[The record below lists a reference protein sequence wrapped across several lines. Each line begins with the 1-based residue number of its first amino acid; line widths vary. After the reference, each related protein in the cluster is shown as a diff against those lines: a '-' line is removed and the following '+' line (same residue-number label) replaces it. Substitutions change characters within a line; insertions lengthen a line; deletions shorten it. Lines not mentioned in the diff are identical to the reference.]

1 MPRMTALALLLL
13 GPLST
18 AGAQPRG
25 PAVAM
30 KVALDDQTAVVT
42 VAFNYTGKAGDP
54 PTFQG
59 VRMYTYRLAVG
70 SGPTRVGWE
79 GTEGKQSVVVGG
91 KRYTYYPANTDRRE
105 NGTLAVTRAAD
116 GKVRLTGVYSYQ
128 DTLFVVDETLAPG
141 DPVLL
146 EAHGG

>member
-1 MPRMTALALLLL
+1 MSRMIPLALLLGL
-13 GPLST
+13 PAT
-18 AGAQPRG
+18 ADAQPRG

-30 KVALDDQTAVVT
+30 KVALDGDTAVVT

-59 VRMYTYRLAVG
+59 VRMYTCRIPVG
-70 SGPTRVGWE
+70 AGPTRVGWE
-79 GTEGKQSVVVGG
+79 GTEGKQAVVMGG
-91 KRYTYYPANTDRRE
+91 RRYTYYPATTDRRE
-105 NGTLAVTRAAD
+105 NGTLAVARAA
-116 GKVRLTGVYSYQ
+116 GGRVRLTGVYHYQ

-146 EAHGG
+146 EAGR